1 MSNFD
6 LNYMKRA
13 IEIAKKGVGFVNPNP
28 LVGAVIVKDGK
39 IIGEG
44 YHQKYGELHAE
55 RNAIANCCESPQNA
69 HIYVT
74 LEPCCHYGKTPPCT
88 EAIIEAG
95 ISKVIIGS
103 TDKNPIVHCN
113 GIQFLK
119 DKGVEVVTGVLEE
132 ECDEL
137 NEIFFHYIL
146 KKRPFVIMKY
156 AMTVDGKIATTTGR
170 SKWITS
176 EKSRENVHF
185 TRNRVSA
192 IMVGI
197 GTVLADDPMLNCRC
211 ENASELIRVVC
222 DSNLKIPFE
231 SNIVK
236 TANKIK
242 TYVAYTEDIENKS
255 EELQRY
261 GINLILTPKKNNK
274 VDLNYLM
281 DYLGG
286 ENIDSILLEGGSE
299 LNFSALEN
307 DIVDKLQ
314 VYIAP
319 KIFGGKD
326 AKSAVAGI
334 GVNNPNEAFLF
345 SSPKIQMFDE
355 DILIEYK
362 KVR

>member
-1 MSNFD
+1 
-6 LNYMKRA
+6 
-13 IEIAKKGVGFVNPNP
+13 
-28 LVGAVIVKDGK
+28 
-39 IIGEG
+39 
-44 YHQKYGELHAE
+44 
-55 RNAIANCCESPQNA
+55 
-69 HIYVT
+69 
-74 LEPCCHYGKTPPCT
+74 
-88 EAIIEAG
+88 
-95 ISKVIIGS
+95 
-103 TDKNPIVHCN
+103 
-113 GIQFLK
+113 
-119 DKGVEVVTGVLEE
+119 
-132 ECDEL
+132 
-137 NEIFFHYIL
+137 
-146 KKRPFVIMKY
+146 MKY
-156 AMTVDGKIATTTGR
+156 AMTVDGKIATKTGR

-197 GTVLADDPMLNCRC
+197 GTVFADDPILNCRC
-211 ENASELIRVVC
+211 ENAGELIRVVC
-222 DSNLKIPFE
+222 DSSLKIPFE
-231 SNIVK
+231 SKIVQ
-236 TANKIK
+236 TAKEIK

-255 EELQRY
+255 EKLQGY

-281 DYLGG
+281 DYLGR

-326 AKSAVAGI
+326 AKSAVTGI
-334 GVNNPNEAFLF
+334 GVNSPNDAFLF